1 MKTILSLAVAL
12 VLVSAEKV
20 SASNL
25 FEDDKPANPYI
36 PANPYKG
43 DPVVDALNQAASEN
57 LQESQRL
64 LKQEMKVL
72 DILKSLND
80 KCKNPALPVGKQ
92 LSKEDLE
99 KANQAELEHEKLL
112 SRIQVLEK
120 RLKDISCCLSIYT
133 GSLFEEEGMTKYFK
147 DHASNLT
154 EITEGQL
161 KDYITKQSEKK
172 NFKQELEMLQAVR
185 SISSPKAKQ

>member
-25 FEDDKPANPYI
+25 FVDDKQVNPYI
-36 PANPYKG
+36 PVNPYKG
-43 DPVVDALNQAASEN
+43 DPVVDALNKAAGEN
-57 LQESQRL
+57 LEESQRL
-64 LKQEMKVL
+64 LKQDLEIVEK
-72 DILKSLND
+72 LKLLTE

-92 LSKEDLE
+92 LSNEDLE
-99 KANQAELEHEKLL
+99 KANQAESQHEKLMC
-112 SRIQVLEK
+112 RIQVLDK
-120 RLKDISCCLSIYT
+120 RLKDISSCLSIYT
-133 GSLFEEEGMTKYFK
+133 GSLYEEEGMMQFFK

-154 EITEGQL
+154 ETTEGQL
-161 KDYITKQSEKK
+161 KDYVTKQAEKK